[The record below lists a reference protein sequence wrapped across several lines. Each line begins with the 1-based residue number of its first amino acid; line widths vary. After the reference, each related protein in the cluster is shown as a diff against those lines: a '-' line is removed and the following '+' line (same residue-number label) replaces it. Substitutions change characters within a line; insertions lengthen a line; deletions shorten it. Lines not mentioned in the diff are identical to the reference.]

1 MTEDFP
7 HTKNEDPGNEDSAG
21 SYLAPA
27 SSRRKQGEESATS
40 LWLITFTDIMALMLT
55 FFVLLYSMSV
65 PQEENWETMT
75 DGLRSQFTKTY
86 SARWSQGR
94 QDTLNVNKIDFSQAQ
109 DLTYLKSVL
118 ANAVEKDARLKNIS
132 IIPQEK
138 TLIISVPQDL
148 LFESGSAEIAPKGKQ
163 VLFALGNTMARI
175 RNRIEVIGHTDPQP
189 LERSKA
195 LYNSN
200 WELSLARASG
210 VSAIL
215 ENAGYN
221 RPVIVRGLSSARYED
236 LPETMSEQQRLS
248 LARRVDIV
256 IMPDDGT
263 VRTKTFDVDILR

>member
-1 MTEDFP
+1 MSEDI
-7 HTKNEDPGNEDSAG
+7 HTQKGDPGDEDNAG
-21 SYLAPA
+21 SYLAPV

-65 PQEENWETMT
+65 PQEEDWETMT

-94 QDTLNVNKIDFSQAQ
+94 QDTFNVNKIDFSQAQ

-118 ANAVEKDARLKNIS
+118 ANAVEKDARLKNIA

-148 LFESGSAEIAPKGKQ
+148 LFESGSAEIAPEGKQ

-195 LYNSN
+195 LYDSN
-200 WELSLARASG
+200 WELSLARASV
-210 VSAIL
+210 VSSIL

-221 RPVIVRGLSSARYED
+221 RPVIVRGLSSSRYED